1 MSQVGSESPQILFD
15 CASGLTPCRA
25 SRKYDGNSTEGR
37 DLCDIRY
44 SQRFLASL
52 EMTALQR
59 YFGIVALG
67 REPLLLNA
75 IMVREGAIR
84 GFVQ

>member
-1 MSQVGSESPQILFD
+1 MIFV
-15 CASGLTPCRA
+15 ASGIHIAFST
-25 SRKYDGNSTEGR
+25 SR
-37 DLCDIRY
+37 
-44 SQRFLASL
+44 

-59 YFGIVALG
+59 YFVFVALG

-75 IMVREGAIR
+75 FTVGEGAIR